1 MRLAAFVLFAASL
14 RADVVM
20 SWVPANGT
28 ILVAHDGKIEAFDP
42 SGEQRRWS
50 VKGLTNPSAIV
61 VTTDGKGAAVL
72 DGYADRVAIVSVAEG
87 LVRFQNTPTT
97 PVAAAFFGHDLWV
110 VLRDTSRVRRITEIG
125 DQTDVAVALDP
136 ALIAVSDQFV
146 YVYSRAEGLLQEI
159 DAKSAQITRSVSLG
173 IAGSDLEIK
182 LPRPDEPLGA
192 KAFVCLPTGK
202 LAVIDLVKMQAF
214 EASVGTGLTDLAFI
228 PFGAGL
234 TWVDGTAVIA
244 DPGKPAI
251 YASTKIG
258 RSIPIP
264 SPTPVDRI
272 LVSAAGIFALDS
284 ASGTLYLIDGRSV
297 KPFAT
302 GLTPTSF
309 VVTDRGVFRWDGDS
323 KKPIPSSPPPR

>member
-1 MRLAAFVLFAASL
+1 MRLAVLLLFAASL

-50 VKGLTNPSAIV
+50 AKGLTNPSAIV
-61 VTTDGKGAAVL
+61 VTADGKGAAVL

-136 ALIAVSDQFV
+136 ALVAVSDQFV

-159 DAKSAQITRSVSLG
+159 DPKSAQITRSVSLG
-173 IAGSDLEIK
+173 IAGSDLEIR
-182 LPRPDEPLGA
+182 LPRPGDAPGA
-192 KAFVCLPTGK
+192 KGFVCLPEGK
-202 LAVIDLVKMQAF
+202 IAVIELVTMKSY
-214 EASVGTGLTDLAFI
+214 ETKTGVAPVDLAFI
-228 PFGAGL
+228 PFGTGL
-234 TWVDGTAVIA
+234 TWTAGTALIA

-251 YASTKIG
+251 YATVG
-258 RSIPIP
+258 ASIPIRP
-264 SPTPVDRI
+264 PTPVDRI
-272 LVSAAGIFALDS
+272 AISAAGIFALDS
-284 ASGTLYLIDGRSV
+284 ASGTLYRVETRSV
-297 KPFAT
+297 TPFAM
-302 GLTPTSF
+302 GLTWTSF
-309 VVTDRGVFRWDGDS
+309 VATDRGVFTWDGNGGR
-323 KKPIPSSPPPR
+323 PRKLL

>member
-1 MRLAAFVLFAASL
+1 MRLTVLLLFAASL

-28 ILVAHDGKIEAFDP
+28 ILVAHSGKIEAFDP
-42 SGEQRRWS
+42 NGEQRRWS
-50 VKGLTNPSAIV
+50 VKGVANPSAIV
-61 VTTDGKGAAVL
+61 VTADGKGAAVL

-136 ALIAVSDQFV
+136 AFVAVSDKFV

-159 DAKSAQITRSVSLG
+159 DPKSAQIRRSVSIG

-182 LPRPDEPLGA
+182 LPQTDEPLGA
-192 KAFVCLPTGK
+192 KAYVCLPTGK
-202 LAVIDLVKMQAF
+202 VAVINLVKM
-214 EASVGTGLTDLAFI
+214 EGNEVRVGAGLTDLAFI

-234 TWVDGTAVIA
+234 AWTDGTAVIA
-244 DPGKPAI
+244 DPGKSAL
-251 YASTKIG
+251 YASAQVG
-258 RSIPIP
+258 RSLAI
-264 SPTPVDRI
+264 SAPTPVDRI
-272 LVSAAGIFALDS
+272 SISAAGVFAHDN
-284 ASGTLYLIDGRSV
+284 ASGTLYRVDGRSGTPV
-297 KPFAT
+297 AT
-302 GLTPTSF
+302 GLTPAAF
-309 VVTDRGVFRWDGDS
+309 VATNRGLFTWDAASGV
-323 KKPIPSSPPPR
+323 PRRRTP